1 MFLAPKGLMV
11 DSIPELSQEF
21 RYELLKTLFLAVF
34 SVNGLEEGYPLNF
47 RHTDDNEQ
55 RWA

>member
-1 MFLAPKGLMV
+1 MV

-21 RYELLKTLFLAVF
+21 KYELLKKLLLVVF
-34 SVNGLEEGYPLNF
+34 SENGFEEGYPLNF

-55 RWA
+55 PWA